1 MSSNIIIEEDGDA
14 VKSRGMCVRSEHSG
28 GLEEESSASSVS
40 QLVLSSHTN
49 SIKSACNEE
58 IIYFL
63 RL

>member
-14 VKSRGMCVRSEHSG
+14 VKSRGMCVRSESSG
-28 GLEEESSASSVS
+28 GLEDESSASSVS